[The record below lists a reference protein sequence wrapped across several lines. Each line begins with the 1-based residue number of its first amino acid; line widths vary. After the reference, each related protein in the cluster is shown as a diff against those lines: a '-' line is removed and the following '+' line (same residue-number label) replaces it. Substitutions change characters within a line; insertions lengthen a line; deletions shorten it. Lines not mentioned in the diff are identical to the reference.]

1 MNAINRT
8 LEAYGV
14 PEADIELLTRMQ
26 AGSWY
31 SVMNSFG
38 ETAACAIEKG
48 MKQGD
53 PPSPAKYVTF
63 KDPLLRMLSASGCGW
78 SPPTREPI
86 QRATREA
93 RRTTKMTGATE
104 SHPAPTFVDDL
115 VLVVLGLRAV
125 AEALALIAIIEAWE
139 TWAGVYVNLAKSC
152 CAAFDYGTNT
162 RVPTCDVTYRG
173 VPLPEQAPHEP
184 IRYLGMLL
192 TLTHDYKFEKDRVRQ
207 ATKERVEVLDR
218 ATFLSPSQREMVVQ
232 LAIVSVFR

>member
-1 MNAINRT
+1 M
-8 LEAYGV
+8 

-31 SVMNSFG
+31 SVVNSFG

-53 PPSPAKYVTF
+53 PPSPAKHVTF

-86 QRATREA
+86 RCAASEA
-93 RRTTKMTGATE
+93 RRSPKMAEATE

-125 AEALALIAIIEAWE
+125 AEALTLMAIIERPGK
-139 TWAGVYVNLAKSC
+139 AGLES
-152 CAAFDYGTNT
+152 
-162 RVPTCDVTYRG
+162 
-173 VPLPEQAPHEP
+173 
-184 IRYLGMLL
+184 M
-192 TLTHDYKFEKDRVRQ
+192 
-207 ATKERVEVLDR
+207 
-218 ATFLSPSQREMVVQ
+218 
-232 LAIVSVFR
+232 